1 MVRVHQLIG
10 QNEIVRDQLIGQN
23 EIVRSQLRGPLE
35 SEHQGQNAGRRPPIA
50 CCLICLIPYFF
61 HALKLVPKKNVR
73 KYLALNVIRG
83 QSNKERVKVERCV
96 PINVRSVHSAV
107 LADIVWLKNRAR
119 WRRACRHCL
128 ENRARLTKLTAVA
141 QPTRAAGSAF
151 WREGSVGKI

>member
-1 MVRVHQLIG
+1 MWVWLEVPAKWSNVAFSGVYRRVLTDHCDSGLF
-10 QNEIVRDQLIGQN
+10 L
-23 EIVRSQLRGPLE
+23 S
-35 SEHQGQNAGRRPPIA
+35 RPQISS
-50 CCLICLIPYFF
+50 
-61 HALKLVPKKNVR
+61 KKKNVR

-83 QSNKERVKVERCV
+83 RRIEEKVKVERFV

-107 LADIVWLKNRAR
+107 LADVVWLKSRAR

-128 ENRARLTKLTAVA
+128 ENKARLTKLTAVV